1 MSARNAIDA
10 MVEQLSGESNSC
22 DATVPVKSKKT
33 DFPFGFP
40 PANRNGRRREARNG
54 VPDQPDIEFL
64 LLRVLAR
71 ERQIPP
77 GPEMWMNL
85 ALSLARE
92 LYPEQ
97 KRPGP
102 DEKWT
107 VERRQVLIVEVEN
120 LRKAFAPSETGVKW
134 ACKELSKRQPWTVLL
149 GPESREPAESLRRTY
164 YDSIKDS
171 SLVEQARQQYA
182 VLQGVGDW
190 DVYVAEI
197 LA

>member
-10 MVEQLSGESNSC
+10 MVEQLSGESNSSGSR
-22 DATVPVKSKKT
+22 VPAKSKNT

-40 PANRNGRRREARNG
+40 PADRDGRRREARNS

-71 ERQIPP
+71 KRQIPP

-107 VERRQVLIVEVEN
+107 VERRQVLIIEVEN
-120 LRKAFAPSETGVKW
+120 LRKASPPSETGVKW
-134 ACKELSKRQPWTVLL
+134 ACKELSKRQRWAVLL
-149 GPESREPAESLRRTY
+149 GPDSREPAESLRRTY

-171 SLVEQARQQYA
+171 LLVEEARRQYA
-182 VLQGVGDW
+182 ALQAAGEW
-190 DVYVAEI
+190 DAYVAEV
-197 LA
+197 LE